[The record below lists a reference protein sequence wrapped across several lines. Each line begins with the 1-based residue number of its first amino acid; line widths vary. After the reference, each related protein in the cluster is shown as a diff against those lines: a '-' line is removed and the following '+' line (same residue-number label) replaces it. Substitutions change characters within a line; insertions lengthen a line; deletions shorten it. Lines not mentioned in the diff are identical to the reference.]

1 MGRQNCE
8 GLHDFKHYSELC
20 QILLIQ
26 NLSQLL
32 WKTLTLES
40 GFQSF
45 ILGSG
50 SGASEAWP
58 FLVSTEKQIRKASQ
72 KQG

>member
-1 MGRQNCE
+1 MISNI
-8 GLHDFKHYSELC
+8 FSELC

-45 ILGSG
+45 ILGSHLPG

-58 FLVSTEKQIRKASQ
+58 FLVPTEKQIRKASQ